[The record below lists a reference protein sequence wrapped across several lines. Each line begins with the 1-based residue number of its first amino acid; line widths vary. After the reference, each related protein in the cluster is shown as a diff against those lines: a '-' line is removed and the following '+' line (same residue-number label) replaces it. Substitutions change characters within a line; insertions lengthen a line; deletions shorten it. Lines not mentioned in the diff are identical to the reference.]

1 MAEEPTKM
9 PRARRTVLATAGL
22 TASASVIA
30 AALLGAQ
37 TGSDDEA
44 SAETTSVVQ
53 YGDPVIEDD

>member
-1 MAEEPTKM
+1 MADEPAKK

-37 TGSDDEA
+37 TGTDDTV
-44 SAETTSVVQ
+44 AEPTSMAQ